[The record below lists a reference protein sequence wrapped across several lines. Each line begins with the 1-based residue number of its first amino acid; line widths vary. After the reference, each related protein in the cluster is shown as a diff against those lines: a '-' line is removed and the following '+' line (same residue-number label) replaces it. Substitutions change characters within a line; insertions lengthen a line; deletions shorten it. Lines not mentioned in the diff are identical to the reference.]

1 MGRNVPA
8 RGKSPSSIK
17 NRLRFWKL
25 FRRYWLTL
33 RSWEWAFFSLA
44 ILIQNGSFI
53 SSMNRSSKSRTAPEC
68 LEQLFL
74 RLTGG
79 TRAQEGTVNASPEGS
94 SSACVLAIGEGFSYF
109 GQNCCTL
116 LRSAQE
122 AAGSKRSLLRPDWRG
137 M

>member
-8 RGKSPSSIK
+8 RGKSPGS
-17 NRLRFWKL
+17 LRNGL
-25 FRRYWLTL
+25 DLEVFRRYWLTL
-33 RSWEWAFFSLA
+33 RSREWAFFSLA

-53 SSMNRSSKSRTAPEC
+53 ASMNRWSRSRTAPEC
-68 LEQLFL
+68 LEQLL
-74 RLTGG
+74 LDREDPGPRRYG
-79 TRAQEGTVNASPEGS
+79 NASPEGS
-94 SSACVLAIGEGFSYF
+94 SGACILAIGKGFSYF

-116 LRSAQE
+116 LRAAQE